1 MRDISRNRLPHAFI
15 RNSDLVAGGDVRIIS
30 SKKKKKER
38 NVGCYSNP
46 FIMIY
51 SINTQINLQDA
62 R

>member
-30 SKKKKKER
+30 SKKNGR